1 MKNQFSFQRINMK
14 VINLSILVLV
24 LACGIYTHIK
34 GNDRYSVLVYLI
46 LLVLTIGINVLV
58 SVLAKRETNRLLQS
72 LVLSSEDKSGMTS
85 GWLKPFQLPVIFFSE
100 TGKLIWFN
108 SFALQLF
115 SSKDEM
121 KRAAKELFLLRI
133 RNKLASHVEEMNSTV
148 EFADRHFQMLCNVV
162 RLPSSSHGSL
172 AVMAS
177 FIDITEWKQLQKLHD
192 DTRIAVGEI
201 AIDSYEEIYQSSGEA
216 VINQILVELSKLFDK
231 WLEGKEALVRKL
243 VRDRYLILIEHK
255 YLEELEKERFAILAM
270 AKEISFGNNIPVT
283 LSIGISASPQ
293 SVAAN
298 FMEAEAALDLALG
311 RGGDQAIVRVNGSD
325 TYYGSS
331 NLEVARRTKVK
342 ARVISNLLQEEIDKS
357 SRVLIMGHSNCDMDS
372 LGAALAV
379 YRAAKILD
387 KNAIIVMNN
396 ENQSIAAMMQKL
408 RASGYGDIFVDTS
421 YALNLIDEDALVVV
435 VDTFK
440 QSMTECPRLLDYA
453 SRVAVIDHHRRG
465 ADFIQNT
472 VLYYSETYAS
482 STSELMIEILSY
494 MAPHIS
500 IPTVE
505 AEALYAGI
513 LVDTKNFTFKT
524 GIRTFEA
531 ASYLRS
537 QGVDTVSVR
546 MYSQPDFETFS
557 QISAVTSTT
566 QIVEGCV
573 AVAVCGPNIKNA
585 KFVAALAADQM
596 LNVAGI
602 DASFVLS
609 ESNGTI
615 FISGRSFGDINVQ
628 VILEGMGGGGHL
640 TSAGAA
646 LSDVSL
652 EYAQKTLYRHIR
664 EYLGKQ
670 IV

>member
-1 MKNQFSFQRINMK
+1 MKKKFSFRRINMK

-24 LACGIYTHIK
+24 LACGMYTHIK
-34 GNDRYSVLVYLI
+34 GKDRYSALVYFV
-46 LLVLTIGINVLV
+46 LLFLMVAINVLV
-58 SVLAKRETNRLLQS
+58 AFLAKRETTRLLS
-72 LVLSSEDKSGMTS
+72 NLVLSPEDKTGYTS
-85 GWLKPFQLPVIFFSE
+85 GWLKQFQLPVMFLNESGRLIWYNSFFS
-100 TGKLIWFN
+100 
-108 SFALQLF
+108 QLF
-115 SSKDEM
+115 PSKEVM
-121 KRAAKELFLLRI
+121 KRTSKELYLLRI
-133 RNKLASHVEEMNSTV
+133 RNKLEQQSEDMHSVIEMEDKT
-148 EFADRHFQMLCNVV
+148 FRMLCNVV
-162 RLPSSSHGSL
+162 KLSGSASNSF
-172 AVMAS
+172 AVMAC
-177 FIDITEWKQLQKLHD
+177 FVDITELEQLKKVHEEN
-192 DTRIAVGEI
+192 RIAIGEI
-201 AIDSYEEIYQSSGEA
+201 VIDSYEEIYQSNGES

-231 WLEGKEALVRKL
+231 WLAGKGALVRKL
-243 VRDRYLILIEHK
+243 VRDRYVILIENK
-255 YLEELEKERFAILAM
+255 YLKELEKERFAILDM

-283 LSIGISASPQ
+283 LSIGISASCH
-293 SVAAN
+293 SVEAN
-298 FMEAEAALDLALG
+298 FREAEAALDLALG
-311 RGGDQAIVRVNGSD
+311 RGGDQVIVRVDGAD

-331 NLEVARRTKVK
+331 NIEMERRTKVK
-342 ARVISNLLQEEIDKS
+342 ARVISNLLREEIDKS

-379 YRAAKILD
+379 YRAAQIREKT
-387 KNAIIVMNN
+387 AVIVLND
-396 ENQSIAAMMQKL
+396 ENQSIAAMMEKL
-408 RASGYGDIFVDTS
+408 KKSGYDEIFTDTS
-421 YALNLIDEDALVVV
+421 YALNLIDENALVVV

-465 ADFIQNT
+465 ADFIKNA

-494 MAPHIS
+494 FSPHIS

-531 ASYLRS
+531 ASFLRS
-537 QGVDTVSVR
+537 QGVDTVAVR
-546 MYSQPDFETFS
+546 MYFQPDFETFS

-566 QIVEGCV
+566 QIVEGSV
-573 AVAVCGPNIKNA
+573 AVAVCGPHIKNA

-652 EYAQKTLYRHIR
+652 DYAQKSLFRHIK
-664 EYLGKQ
+664 EYLRK
-670 IV
+670 